1 MLALGVIDM
10 SNVWETERKEIATWL
25 SGYLAM
31 IKKWVDKILDNEDHD
46 VDKVKIITQI
56 DEWISWLEE
65 TKIKIMKMKQTIF
78 VTVLCHSHKWLSHI
92 RQLAQKLLKEFR
104 IALQQIFRRLQYPLL

>member
-1 MLALGVIDM
+1 M
-10 SNVWETERKEIATWL
+10 SNVWETERAEIATWL

-46 VDKVKIITQI
+46 VDKNKIIRQI

-65 TKIKIMKMKQTIF
+65 TKIKIMKMKDTQT
-78 VTVLCHSHKWLSHI
+78 
-92 RQLAQKLLKEFR
+92 KE
-104 IALQQIFRRLQYPLL
+104 

>member
-25 SGYLAM
+25 SGYLFM

-46 VDKVKIITQI
+46 VDKIKIITQI
-56 DEWISWLEE
+56 DEWISWLED
-65 TKIKIMKMKQTIF
+65 TKIKIIKMKDTKIE
-78 VTVLCHSHKWLSHI
+78 
-92 RQLAQKLLKEFR
+92 KE
-104 IALQQIFRRLQYPLL
+104 